1 MSMGAR
7 GNEITG
13 WIVGKVILSYMEQR
27 PARYASSKG
36 PRTSA
41 TTSATHCSL
50 VRADSPGGKVPLRE
64 FEDARKNLHTE
75 DRVGQQGGMRGGCM
89 GRSHQVLAAVE
100 YSSRASRWDS

>member
-7 GNEITG
+7 GSEITG
-13 WIVGKVILSYMEQR
+13 RIVGKVILSYMEQR
-27 PARYASSKG
+27 PARYVSSKG

-64 FEDARKNLHTE
+64 FEDARKNLYTE
-75 DRVGQQGGMRGGCM
+75 V
-89 GRSHQVLAAVE
+89 RSKNLTTHSQLETETTHGHYESAVM
-100 YSSRASRWDS
+100 AF